1 VKRLALL
8 LLVTAAACARNGQPG
23 FPPMPEA
30 RQGQIELDPQEA
42 TKKLA
47 EAMTAAGLPVDEI
60 ATREGFVSTAWYDT
74 TTKKEVSGR
83 ALGAGNVRV
92 RAWVMPW
99 RYGWSEITMEA
110 VYRPLADPS
119 LPERELE
126 RSVTYNHPAR
136 VAIREIMQRMGVT
149 STIAEADAPKADVR
163 PPTMDPGRLKKPGA
177 KLGGQRDIAAADSM
191 AVDTVAVDTMAV
203 DTVALDSARAD
214 TTRPAPVVAAQDT
227 ARVQPPA
234 DTTPPLRRDSAI
246 VFRPATPGDTIH
258 QPARPAA
265 PRPTPVPRD
274 TAPATPPAAVT
285 SGYAVQVAAPS
296 DAYTANDFA
305 RRLKGLGYEARIVSE
320 DGRYKVR
327 TQLYAQHPDAA
338 IALERLRA
346 TFRDAFLVRE

>member
-1 VKRLALL
+1 MKRLALL
-8 LLVTAAACARNGQPG
+8 MMLVTACARNGQPG

-30 RQGQIELDPQEA
+30 RQGQIELDPQEV

-47 EAMTAAGLPVDEI
+47 DAMTAAGLPVDEV

-74 TTKKEVSGR
+74 TTKKQVAGR
-83 ALGAGNVRV
+83 ALGAGDVRI

-99 RYGWSEITMEA
+99 KYGWSEITMEA

-126 RSVTYNHPAR
+126 RSVAYDHPAR

-149 STIAEADAPKADVR
+149 STVAEADAPNAEVK
-163 PPTMDPGRLKKPGA
+163 PPTMDPGRVGKTGA
-177 KLGGQRDIAAADSM
+177 KIGGQRDSIAM
-191 AVDTVAVDTMAV
+191 DTAGT
-203 DTVALDSARAD
+203 D

-227 ARVQPPA
+227 VQRPPA
-234 DTTPPLRRDSAI
+234 DTTRPVRRDSAI

-258 QPARPAA
+258 QPARPAPPRLA
-265 PRPTPVPRD
+265 PAPRD
-274 TAPATPPAAVT
+274 TQPAAAVT
-285 SGYAVQVAAPS
+285 SGYAVQVAAPA
-296 DAYTANDFA
+296 DAYTANEFA
-305 RRLKGLGYEARIVSE
+305 RRLKGLGYESRIVP
-320 DGRYKVR
+320 DGGRYKVR
-327 TQLYAQHPDAA
+327 TQVYAQHPDAA

>member
-1 VKRLALL
+1 MKRLTLL
-8 LLVTAAACARNGQPG
+8 TMVILAACARNGQPG

-47 EAMTAAGLPVDEI
+47 EAMTAAGLPVDEV

-83 ALGAGNVRV
+83 ALGAGDVRI

-126 RSVTYNHPAR
+126 RSVTYDHPAR
-136 VAIREIMQRMGVT
+136 VAIREIMQQMGVT
-149 STIAEADAPKADVR
+149 STVAEADAPKAELQ
-163 PPTMDPGRLKKPGA
+163 PPTVDPGRLGRTGA
-177 KLGGQRDIAAADSM
+177 KIGGQRDSA
-191 AVDTVAVDTMAV
+191 AVDSAGR
-203 DTVALDSARAD
+203 DSVRAD
-214 TTRPAPVVAAQDT
+214 TTKPAPVVAAQDT
-227 ARVQPPA
+227 VKPAVPA
-234 DTTPPLRRDSAI
+234 DTTRPARRDSAI

-258 QPARPAA
+258 RPARPVA
-265 PRPTPVPRD
+265 PRPAPAPAPRD
-274 TAPATPPAAVT
+274 TQPVSAPT

-296 DAYTANDFA
+296 DAYAANDFA
-305 RRLKGLGYEARIVSE
+305 RRLKALGYEAQIIPE
-320 DGRYKVR
+320 NGRYKVR
-327 TQLYAQHPDAA
+327 TQLFAERTDAA
-338 IALERLRA
+338 IALEKLRGR
-346 TFRDAFLVRE
+346 FGDAFLVREP

>member
-8 LLVTAAACARNGQPG
+8 LLLLAAAACARNGQPG

-47 EAMTAAGLPVDEI
+47 EAMTAAGLPVDEV

-74 TTKKEVSGR
+74 TTKKKVSGR
-83 ALGAGNVRV
+83 ALGAGDVRI

-126 RSVTYNHPAR
+126 RSVAYSHPAR
-136 VAIREIMQRMGVT
+136 VAIREIMQQMGVT
-149 STIAEADAPKADVR
+149 STVAEADAPKVEAK
-163 PPTMDPGRLKKPGA
+163 PPTMDPGRVGKAGA
-177 KLGGQRDIAAADSM
+177 KIGGQRDSAAADS
-191 AVDTVAVDTMAV
+191 AERDSVRADTTKPAPVIAAQDTVKPAPP
-203 DTVALDSARAD
+203 AD
-214 TTRPAPVVAAQDT
+214 TTRPA
-227 ARVQPPA
+227 
-234 DTTPPLRRDSAI
+234 RRDSAI
-246 VFRPATPGDTIH
+246 IFRPATPGDTVH
-258 QPARPAA
+258 RPARPAA
-265 PRPTPVPRD
+265 PQPAPAPRD
-274 TAPATPPAAVT
+274 TQPVSAPT
-285 SGYAVQVAAPS
+285 SGYAVQVAAPA
-296 DAYTANDFA
+296 DAYTANEFA
-305 RRLKGLGYEARIVSE
+305 RRLKGLGYESRIVQ
-320 DGRYKVR
+320 DGGRYKVR
-327 TQLYAQHPDAA
+327 TQVYGQRPDAA

>member
-1 VKRLALL
+1 LL
-8 LLVTAAACARNGQPG
+8 LLTAVACARNGQPG

-47 EAMTAAGLPVDEI
+47 EAMTAAGLPVDEV

-74 TTKKEVSGR
+74 TTKRQVSGR
-83 ALGAGNVRV
+83 ALGADDVRI

-99 RYGWSEITMEA
+99 KYGWSEITMEA

-126 RSVTYNHPAR
+126 RSVRYDHPAR

-149 STIAEADAPKADVR
+149 STLAEADAPKAEVK
-163 PPTMDPGRLKKPGA
+163 PPTMDPGRVGKTGA
-177 KLGGQRDIAAADSM
+177 RIGGQRDS
-191 AVDTVAVDTMAV
+191 VAR
-203 DTVALDSARAD
+203 DSARAD

-227 ARVQPPA
+227 VKRPPA
-234 DTTPPLRRDSAI
+234 DTTRPTRRDSAI

-258 QPARPAA
+258 RPARPAA
-265 PRPTPVPRD
+265 PRPAPAAPRPAPVPRD
-274 TAPATPPAAVT
+274 SAPVTPPPVVT
-285 SGYAVQVAAPS
+285 SGYAVQVAAPA

-305 RRLKGLGYEARIVSE
+305 RRLKGLGYEARIVP
-320 DGRYKVR
+320 DGGRYKVR
-327 TQLYAQHPDAA
+327 TQVYGQRPDAA

-346 TFRDAFLVRE
+346 TFRDAFLVRD

>member
-1 VKRLALL
+1 MKRLALL
-8 LLVTAAACARNGQPG
+8 TIVILTACARNGQPG

-47 EAMTAAGLPVDEI
+47 EAMTAAGLPVDEV

-74 TTKKEVSGR
+74 TTKKEVGGR
-83 ALGAGNVRV
+83 ALGAGDVRI

-126 RSVTYNHPAR
+126 RSVRYDHPAR
-136 VAIREIMQRMGVT
+136 VAIREIMQQMGVT
-149 STIAEADAPKADVR
+149 STVAEADAPKPEVQ
-163 PPTMDPGRLKKPGA
+163 PPTVDPGRLGKTGA
-177 KLGGQRDIAAADSM
+177 KIGGRRDSAAVDSAVIAAQ
-191 AVDTVAVDTMAV
+191 DTVEAAPP
-203 DTVALDSARAD
+203 AD
-214 TTRPAPVVAAQDT
+214 TTRPA
-227 ARVQPPA
+227 
-234 DTTPPLRRDSAI
+234 RRDSAI
-246 VFRPATPGDTIH
+246 VFHPATPGDTIH

-265 PRPTPVPRD
+265 PQPAPAPRD
-274 TAPATPPAAVT
+274 TQAVSAPT

-305 RRLKGLGYEARIVSE
+305 RRLKGLGYEAQIIPE
-320 DGRYKVR
+320 NGRYKVR
-327 TQLYAQHPDAA
+327 TQLYAERTDAA
-338 IALERLRA
+338 IALEKLRG
-346 TFRDAFLVRE
+346 TFGDAFLVRE